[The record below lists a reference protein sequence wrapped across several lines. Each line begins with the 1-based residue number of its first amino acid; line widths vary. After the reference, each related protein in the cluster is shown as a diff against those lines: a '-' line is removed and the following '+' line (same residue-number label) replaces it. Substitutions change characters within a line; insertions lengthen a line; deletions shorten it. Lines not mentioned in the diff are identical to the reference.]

1 MEINSAF
8 SSGVSGLN
16 KASEQLTEASQNIA
30 ELNISSENSNS
41 SNASKEEPVPVATI
55 SSYSAEPV
63 TTDVI
68 NMKLAEVQAQAAAK
82 VITTADDMVGSLIN
96 VSV

>member
-30 ELNISSENSNS
+30 EQSIRPESNKNNSSEE
-41 SNASKEEPVPVATI
+41 KLDPITTT
-55 SSYSAEPV
+55 SSYSTEPI
-63 TTDVI
+63 TTEVI
-68 NMKLAEVQAQAAAK
+68 NMKLAEVQAKSAAN
-82 VITTADDMVGSLIN
+82 VMTTADDMVGLLID

>member
-16 KASEQLTEASQNIA
+16 KASEQLSEASQNIA
-30 ELNISSENSNS
+30 EQGIDSGNSQNNS
-41 SNASKEEPVPVATI
+41 SSKEEPVPVATI

-63 TTDVI
+63 TTEMI
-68 NMKLAEVQAQAAAK
+68 NMKLAEVQAKSAAQA
-82 VITTADDMVGSLIN
+82 VTTADDMVGLLIN

>member
-30 ELNISSENSNS
+30 EQSISSENQNS
-41 SNASKEEPVPVATI
+41 SSKEEPVPVAAT
-55 SSYSAEPV
+55 SSYSSEPV
-63 TTDVI
+63 TTEMI
-68 NMKLAEVQAQAAAK
+68 NMMLADAQAKSAAN
-82 VITTADDMVGSLIN
+82 VITTADDMVGLLIN

>member
-30 ELNISSENSNS
+30 EQSISSENQNS
-41 SNASKEEPVPVATI
+41 ASKEEPVPVAAI
-55 SSYSAEPV
+55 SSYSSEPV
-63 TTDVI
+63 TTEMI
-68 NMKLAEVQAQAAAK
+68 NMKLAEVQAKSAAQ
-82 VITTADDMVGSLIN
+82 VVTTADDMVGLLIN

>member
-8 SSGVSGLN
+8 SSGVSSLN

-30 ELNISSENSNS
+30 EQSLSSGSQNSP
-41 SNASKEEPVPVATI
+41 SKEEPVPVAAI
-55 SSYSAEPV
+55 SSYSSEPV
-63 TTDVI
+63 TTEMI
-68 NMKLAEVQAQAAAK
+68 NMMLADVQAKSAAK
-82 VITTADDMVGSLIN
+82 VITTADDMVGLLIN

>member
-16 KASEQLTEASQNIA
+16 KASEQLTEASQEIA
-30 ELNISSENSNS
+30 EQSISSESNENS
-41 SNASKEEPVPVATI
+41 SSKEEPVPVATI

-63 TTDVI
+63 TTEVI
-68 NMKLAEVQAQAAAK
+68 NMMLAEVQAKSAAN
-82 VITTADDMVGSLIN
+82 VITTADDMVGLLIN